1 MVRQV
6 LNRVCYGHPNPASFQ
21 ASLLTIVPAIL
32 PAYTRHK
39 VRYCDYP
46 AIVPSS
52 PSSSVRGTY
61 VRGLTDGDIWR
72 LDIFEGSPYERQKVK
87 IRVLNEVGND
97 TGQGNV
103 EGEQVEVETYV
114 WVDGREE
121 LEDEEW
127 DFAEFKRDKLRM
139 WVGTDYYYDG
149 E

>member
-1 MVRQV
+1 M
-6 LNRVCYGHPNPASFQ
+6 
-21 ASLLTIVPAIL
+21 
-32 PAYTRHK
+32 
-39 VRYCDYP
+39 
-46 AIVPSS
+46 
-52 PSSSVRGTY
+52 
-61 VRGLTDGDIWR
+61 
-72 LDIFEGSPYERQKVK
+72 K

-114 WVDGREE
+114 WIDGREE

-149 E
+149 ESRRLILFL